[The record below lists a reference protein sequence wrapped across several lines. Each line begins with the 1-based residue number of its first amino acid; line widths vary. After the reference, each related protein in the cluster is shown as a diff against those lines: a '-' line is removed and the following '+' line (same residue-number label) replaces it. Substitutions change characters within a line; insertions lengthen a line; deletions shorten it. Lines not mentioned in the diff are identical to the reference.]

1 MTRREFLKK
10 SALVAAGVAVA
21 GEGARFALENLLKK
35 GTHTGTPEDV
45 APEQPAAE
53 GSEEASLESQFE
65 KPELLDIAGHQVRV
79 LDIRPQEAKTE
90 VPVIMAPGYGTLSP
104 EDNKVNILEMARQ
117 KRRTIFV
124 DEPRGV
130 DGVLKQGQPEE
141 QKLAGEKVDRFFLR
155 QAETALAVLD
165 KKGIARV
172 DAVGHSEGCLYLV
185 VAASM
190 HPERFRDLVLFD
202 PAGMVGDDSSV
213 ALAYRFL
220 KENIAEMLEIDK
232 RRKNGELSA
241 AAAAQAKKGDEDF
254 IAYLQADMPESL
266 EEIRAIATQQ
276 TRALLKRAHDN
287 GVMMTII
294 HGVDDDVFP
303 MERVQKQLSRTDAE
317 KKDGEDLIV
326 DGFYSVKGR
335 HDEFLL
341 NPERYTR
348 MADEAL
354 TALEEKRKK
363 KEAA

>member
-1 MTRREFLKK
+1 MALKNLLGK
-10 SALVAAGVAVA
+10 
-21 GEGARFALENLLKK
+21 GARTESSKESV
-35 GTHTGTPEDV
+35 PEKL
-45 APEQPAAE
+45 AAE
-53 GSEEASLESQFE
+53 DPGEASLESQFE
-65 KPELLDIAGHQVRV
+65 KPERLEIAGHPVRV

-117 KRRTIFV
+117 KRRTMFV

-130 DGVLKQGQPEE
+130 DGVLEQGKSEE
-141 QKLAGEKVDRFFLR
+141 HELAGEKVDSFFMR
-155 QAETALAVLD
+155 QAETAIAVLD
-165 KKGIARV
+165 KKEIAQV

-202 PAGMVGDDSSV
+202 PAGMIGDDSFSE
-213 ALAYRFL
+213 LAYRFL
-220 KENIAEMLEIDK
+220 KENIAEMMEMDK

-241 AAAAQAKKGDEDF
+241 AAEAQAKKGDEDF
-254 IAYLQADMPESL
+254 IAYLQEDMPESL
-266 EEIRAIATQQ
+266 DEIRAIAAQQ
-276 TRALLKRAHDN
+276 IRTLLKRAHDN
-287 GVMMTII
+287 GVMITII

-303 MERVQKQLSRTDAE
+303 MARVQEQVARTDSE
-317 KKDGEDLIV
+317 KEDGEDLIV
-326 DGFYSVKGR
+326 DGFYSVKGG
-335 HDEFLL
+335 HDGFLL

-363 KEAA
+363 KAAA